1 MNRNIKHRSY
11 LPQFL
16 ILLSLLVIFLIAFIS
31 AVPLIAERTFG
42 SPSSALNSWQRF
54 SYGLVLIFN
63 SSELTTPYN
72 SNGIEQLFI
81 VNAGENAFLIS
92 NRLEQAGLISDG
104 RTFRIYLLWT
114 GMDAYIQIGTYR
126 LSPSLSAESIAEMLQ
141 SATLTEVLFSILPG
155 WRMEEI
161 AASLP
166 TSGLSIS
173 AEEFLTA
180 ASTSAIFPSLSPT
193 GMSAEGYLFPDVYL
207 LPRTITADQLIS
219 VLIQGFISHLPKNY
233 SDAYH
238 EHGLTLAE
246 GVILASI
253 IEREA
258 VVDDEMP
265 LIASVFFNRLA
276 MGMRLQ
282 ADPTVQYALGYNYL
296 QGTWWTTPLSASDLL
311 FNSPYNTYIFAG
323 LPPGPI
329 SNPGLPALTAVAF
342 PIESHYFY
350 FQARCDNSGLH
361 NFAVTLEQHEENNC
375 P

>member
-1 MNRNIKHRSY
+1 MNRNFKHRSC
-11 LPQFL
+11 LPQYL
-16 ILLSLLVIFLIAFIS
+16 IVLSLVAIILIAFIS
-31 AVPLIAERTFG
+31 AVPLVAERRFG
-42 SPSSALNSWQRF
+42 TPSPALNSWQRF
-54 SYGLVLIFN
+54 SYGLILNFN
-63 SSELTTPYN
+63 SSELTIPYN
-72 SNGIEQLFI
+72 PNGIEQIFV
-81 VNAGENAFLIS
+81 VNAGENAFVIS
-92 NRLEQAGLISDG
+92 NRLEQAGLISNA
-104 RTFRIYLLWT
+104 RTFRIYLIWT

-126 LSPSLSAESIAEMLQ
+126 LCPSLSAESIAEMLQ
-141 SATLTEVLFSILPG
+141 SATLTEVHFSVLPG

-180 ASTSAIFPSLSPT
+180 ASTSAIFPSLIPT